1 MVKQPFVVDI
11 DIDVLFQ
18 EMAKTLNTHFTP
30 TPILNKILKFA
41 LYYLLIIYMLFVFL
55 LHILLCTGT
64 LSNGPAKQGN
74 KKKIQNM
81 HVGNFS
87 PLDLERTYSRSVNQ
101 ILHFLFS
108 KHRYVNQTIKNY
120 TILFYHGDAS

>member
-18 EMAKTLNTHFTP
+18 EMAKTLNTHFTPTPPP

-74 KKKIQNM
+74 KKKKFRICM
-81 HVGNFS
+81 
-87 PLDLERTYSRSVNQ
+87 
-101 ILHFLFS
+101 
-108 KHRYVNQTIKNY
+108 
-120 TILFYHGDAS
+120 

>member
-1 MVKQPFVVDI
+1 
-11 DIDVLFQ
+11 
-18 EMAKTLNTHFTP
+18 
-30 TPILNKILKFA
+30 
-41 LYYLLIIYMLFVFL
+41 MLFMFL
-55 LHILLCTGT
+55 LHIFLCTGT

-74 KKKIQNM
+74 KEKIQNM

-87 PLDLERTYSRSVNQ
+87 QLDLERTYSRSANQ
-101 ILHFLFS
+101 ILYFLFS